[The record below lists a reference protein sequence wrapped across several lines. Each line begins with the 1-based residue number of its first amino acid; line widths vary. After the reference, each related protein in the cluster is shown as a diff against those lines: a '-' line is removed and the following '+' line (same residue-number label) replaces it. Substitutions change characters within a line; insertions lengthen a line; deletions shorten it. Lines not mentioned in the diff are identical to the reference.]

1 MNIKYVSWSSS
12 DENSEKQELEREK
25 HLSEFPGKINIE
37 VDFFMQYVYNHSL
50 EITHVLKSRYSNDQQ
65 KLYRIHNSK
74 TTKKY
79 FNEIALMKREHLDKW
94 IGTAACQKILEAL
107 ENNIIHKK
115 HFRRYTAQ
123 KILQRKILDVGSIS
137 NNIMDVFG

>member
-1 MNIKYVSWSSS
+1 MKRIGTAITQPSIKMNIKYVSWSSS

-50 EITHVLKSRYSNDQQ
+50 EITQVLKSGYSNDQQ
-65 KLYRIHNSK
+65 KLYRIHNSR

-79 FNEIALMKREHLDKW
+79 FN
-94 IGTAACQKILEAL
+94 
-107 ENNIIHKK
+107 
-115 HFRRYTAQ
+115 
-123 KILQRKILDVGSIS
+123 
-137 NNIMDVFG
+137 